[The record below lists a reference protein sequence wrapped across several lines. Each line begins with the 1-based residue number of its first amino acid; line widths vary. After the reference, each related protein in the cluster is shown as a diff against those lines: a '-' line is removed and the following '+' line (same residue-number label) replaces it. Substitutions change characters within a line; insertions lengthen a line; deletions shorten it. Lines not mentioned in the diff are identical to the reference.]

1 MARPLPIR
9 KKKNLQPLDHDEFIE
24 RIKLAKFHKDEI
36 ALEAYRNTFW
46 KFPREVKAAL
56 RKEGITL

>member
-1 MARPLPIR
+1 MVRPLPIR
-9 KKKNLQPLDHDEFIE
+9 KKKNLQPLDHDEFIK
-24 RIKLAKFHKDEI
+24 RIKFSKLHKDEI
-36 ALEAYRNTFW
+36 ALEAYRNNFW